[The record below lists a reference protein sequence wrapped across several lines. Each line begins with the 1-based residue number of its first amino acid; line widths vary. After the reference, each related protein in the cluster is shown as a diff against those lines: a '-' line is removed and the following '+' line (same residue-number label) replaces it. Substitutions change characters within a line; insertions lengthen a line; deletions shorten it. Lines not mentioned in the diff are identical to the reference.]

1 MCIRDS
7 LLFTT
12 SVVREGVYVVP
23 AYRYVSKSWYEWA
36 SQRGMVIRNYGVLE
50 RRIREMA
57 EAILEECGRVGY
69 SRRHVEEAI
78 LRNLSYPLLLLIAG
92 VGATVPKRLE
102 MYVPSYRREEV
113 RRLAKKDL
121 TQILKA
127 LGCRDAVDT
136 DRIVELFDG
145 RGSVI
150 VPPYPS
156 NEFVIGFV
164 SKYFSED
171 LLKLYKEYSLF
182 VHSYHASWHIF
193 PFSSVL
199 EFKVFNH
206 ELSKFSAKIRKIV
219 DAYMDRLF

>member
-1 MCIRDS
+1 
-7 LLFTT
+7 
-12 SVVREGVYVVP
+12 
-23 AYRYVSKSWYEWA
+23 
-36 SQRGMVIRNYGVLE
+36 
-50 RRIREMA
+50 
-57 EAILEECGRVGY
+57 
-69 SRRHVEEAI
+69 
-78 LRNLSYPLLLLIAG
+78 
-92 VGATVPKRLE
+92 
-102 MYVPSYRREEV
+102 MYVPSYRREGV
-113 RRLAKKDL
+113 RRLAKRDL
-121 TQILKA
+121 ARILEV
-127 LGCRDAVDT
+127 LGCRDAVDV

-145 RGSVI
+145 RGPVI
-150 VPPYPS
+150 VPLYPS

-171 LLKLYKEYSLF
+171 LLKLYKEFSFF